1 MLSLLSAMCST
12 PPLPTELLC
21 ALRSQVRPGGHRSQ
35 TPSGLSR
42 MPVAFEEHSGEM
54 QQEQQCGWAGS
65 THRGFLSSGEVLQ
78 LMTR

>member
-21 ALRSQVRPGGHRSQ
+21 ALRSQVRPGGRRSQ

-54 QQEQQCGWAGS
+54 QPVQEQCGRAGS
-65 THRGFLSSGEVLQ
+65 THRAFLSSGELS
-78 LMTR
+78 